1 MKLTSILAG
10 SLALLSLTS
19 CNGNCHSDNSA
30 ATQVDTAAIV
40 IDNIMARRS
49 IRQYTNQPVEREK
62 LDKIVEC
69 GINAPSGM
77 NSQPWIVR
85 VVTDSAF
92 INGTTEIYRR
102 ENAERV
108 AADSTFKNM
117 YRNATALICIA
128 SPLNGS
134 GQLEAGLLGE
144 NMMLAAQALGLG
156 SCCLGGPV
164 NFLKENTEAC
174 QYLAK
179 LDIPADY
186 QLLYIIGVGY
196 PAEKPEA
203 RPRDASK
210 VKFIN

>member
-10 SLALLSLTS
+10 SLALLSITS
-19 CNGNCHSDNSA
+19 CNNNCANND
-30 ATQVDTAAIV
+30 ATASQVDTAAIV
-40 IDNIMARRS
+40 IENIMARRS
-49 IRQYTNQPVEREK
+49 IRQYTDQPIARET

-92 INGTTEIYRR
+92 IYGTTEIYKK
-102 ENAERV
+102 ENAERI
-108 AADSTFKNM
+108 AADPSFKNM

-128 SPLNGS
+128 SPSNGT

-144 NMMLAAQALGLG
+144 NMILAAHALGLG
-156 SCCLGGPV
+156 TCCLGGPV
-164 NFLKENTEAC
+164 NFLKENSEAST
-174 QYLAK
+174 YLTQ

-186 QLLYIIGVGY
+186 QLLYIIGIGY
-196 PAEKPEA
+196 PAESPEA

-210 VKFIN
+210 VKFID